1 MYLTALEFNKG
12 TNMEVKSTLLTL
24 SLTFGL
30 IPFVN
35 ATAQSSTSTQEMER
49 IEVIGEVTL
58 GGYKKQIINAK
69 KDFYSLFN
77 ELTENSALKVKCKKE
92 KKSSSNVRAEVCT
105 PAYYSKVHVPY
116 SSLSHAMS
124 GAGNPI
130 HEKRLS
136 NYRDIHIDELTSL
149 VNSNDELREKFFAYT
164 NLLEKYQT
172 KRAAQK
178 ICD

>member
-1 MYLTALEFNKG
+1 
-12 TNMEVKSTLLTL
+12 MEVKNTLLTL
-24 SLTFGL
+24 SLAIGL
-30 IPFVN
+30 IPLVN
-35 ATAQSSTSTQEMER
+35 ATTQSSPATQEMER

-69 KDFYSLFN
+69 KDFYTLFN

-116 SSLSHAMS
+116 SSLSQAM
-124 GAGNPI
+124 GGGGNPI
-130 HEKRLS
+130 HEKKLS
-136 NYRDIHIDELTSL
+136 KYRDIHIDELTSL

-164 NLLEKYQT
+164 NLLEKYQS

-178 ICD
+178 VCE